1 MIKIKVIKNIIDFRS
16 LKQEWDILYDFS
28 PSVFQSFTF
37 NYYSWLY
44 DLSLNSNNN
53 LSIVVVKKGEI
64 VQSIIPFYIDAK
76 KRLRLINDIHVDF
89 CDILV
94 NKEFDYNLFFQLL
107 NDKLDYKF
115 IQLLNFK
122 GESKVAKVFSQ
133 IKAKRKYLSSHT
145 EYSVL
150 NISKGDFPYNV
161 LNYRSKQKHRINK
174 MKKKFKDYEHQVLTV
189 DNDHFPRNELERLK
203 EIMIEKLDRKDFF
216 LTNPTISLISKL
228 YKNGEVI
235 LSVMRHKGKLI
246 SMSIILNRSENNFQF
261 WIDLFDTVPMINII
275 NYINFISY
283 VSSFRDVS
291 INFGRGRYSYKES
304 NFMPQFSSLYNCY
317 IFNTNFD
324 KYCYVIFDKIRLIFK
339 LFYKKILS

>member
-16 LKQEWDILYDFS
+16 LKQEWDRLYNFS
-28 PSVFQSFTF
+28 SSIFQSFTF

-44 DLSLNSNNN
+44 DLSLNSNNS

-64 VQSIIPFYIDAK
+64 IQSIIPFYMDAK
-76 KRLRLINDIHVDF
+76 KRLRFINDNHIDF

-94 NKEFDYNLFFQLL
+94 NNEFDCNLFFQLL
-107 NDKLDYKF
+107 NDKLDFKF

-133 IKAKRKYLSSHT
+133 IQTKRKYLSSHT

-189 DNDHFPRNELERLK
+189 DKDHFPRNELERLK

-235 LSVMRHKGKLI
+235 LSVMSHKGKLI

-291 INFGRGRYSYKES
+291 VSFGRGRYSYKES
-304 NFMPQFSSLYNCY
+304 NFMPQFFSLYNCY
-317 IFNTNFD
+317 IFNTTFD
-324 KYCYVIFDKIRLIFK
+324 KYCYVIFDKIRFIFK
-339 LFYKKILS
+339 LFYKKITS